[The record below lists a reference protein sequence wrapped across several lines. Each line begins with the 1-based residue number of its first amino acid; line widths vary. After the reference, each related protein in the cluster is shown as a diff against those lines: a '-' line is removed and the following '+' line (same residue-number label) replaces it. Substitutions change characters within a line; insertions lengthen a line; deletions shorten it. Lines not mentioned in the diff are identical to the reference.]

1 MMIADDYAVVDA
13 VGNVIN
19 VVLWDGKTNW
29 NPPEGATAIKI
40 NGSGAGIGWTY
51 KDGGFIRPTIP
62 AIPEEDRVTQA
73 EQKKYNLLLEAT
85 QKISILQDAF
95 DLEMATEDEKIHLTS
110 LKKYR
115 VLLNRIDTSKPE
127 NIEWPKAPE

>member
-1 MMIADDYAVVDA
+1 MIADDYAVIDA

-19 VVLWDGKTNW
+19 VVLWDGETDW
-29 NPPEGATAIKI
+29 SPPEGATVIKI

-51 KDGGFIRPTIP
+51 KDGDFIQPTTP
-62 AIPEEDRVTQA
+62 AIPEEDLITQA

-85 QKISILQDAF
+85 QKISILQDAV
-95 DLEMATEDEKIHLTS
+95 DLEMATEDEKILLNS

-115 VLLNRIDTSKPE
+115 VLLNRIDTSKPGK
-127 NIEWPKAPE
+127 IEWTKSPE